1 MDLQK
6 VDEIEDT
13 LPERIR
19 VFEEMFITMNQEL
32 EYFKN
37 ADQEKQKIMQAKER
51 LEEKIELI
59 NNNK

>member
-1 MDLQK
+1 MQK

-37 ADQEKQKIMQAKER
+37 ADQEKQKIMQAKDR